1 MLYNV
6 FMASGIT
13 RLGKNAPLAKRRGTG
28 TRRRWKTIV
37 AACLLTFLSI
47 VAILLVAF
55 AAIFWRFT
63 RDLPNLEVVVN
74 DIKPPNATEIYSQD
88 GELLGRLRVENRQP
102 IQSLK
107 ELPPYVKD
115 ATLAIEDHRFYQHS
129 GIDFKGTMRALWV
142 NVSSGR
148 AAAQGGSTLTQQLV
162 RNLKQFGLTKDKKF
176 ERKIREAFIAIRL
189 EQIYTKDQILLHYLN
204 NIYYGRGAYGVDAAA
219 HVFFGKSAKDLSLA
233 QAALLAGL
241 AQRPSDYARSEQRK
255 VAMDR
260 RDDVLT
266 KMLEYGY
273 INDKQ
278 ISNAKQDL
286 TKFIPPPKQMHSD
299 FKAPYFVNYVLK
311 QLTKQFGADYLYS
324 GLKIETTL
332 NYKMQQWGDSV
343 VRKGLDKSEGIGA
356 NKGALVSIDNQSGYI
371 RAMVGG
377 RNFYVDQFNAVTQ
390 GRRQPGSTFKV
401 FDYTTAFELG
411 AADLGTTFADE
422 PIAYPNDPEHF
433 VKNYDGKYSYGRIS
447 CLSAIQW
454 SKNTIA
460 VQVAKKVGINAV
472 IAMAHKM
479 GITTEIAPY
488 LPIALGATAV
498 RPIDLASAYSV
509 FPTGGRRF
517 LPMSIVRVTDSNGEV
532 VLENLPSITE
542 PILKQS
548 TVEQMDKALQ
558 AVVESGTGTRARGY
572 EDIGVVEGARG
583 KTGTTSDNRDAWF
596 AGYTPELTTVIWVAS
611 EQKRNGKI
619 TYNEMPGATGGHLCA
634 PMWHDY
640 MMQAIPEQRRTHVN
654 IPGITVTQ
662 EQADQKIALDP
673 DKKVKKKAKKD
684 SKPKPATEPDATEP
698 TPVETDDTQEQD
710 PRMSVPEGAP
720 PEATPPPPTKNRDPD
735 GTEPKPDKTEPDKAD
750 KETASLRTRFR
761 TADSL
766 APNHIAIPAKNSGAQ
781 LTTVRIC
788 TDSGRIATRY
798 CADTHKKRVSSEQK
812 ASLGVCNLH
821 QVPPGEEE

>member
-1 MLYNV
+1 MLYNYI
-6 FMASGIT
+6 MASGIT
-13 RLGKNAPLAKRRGTG
+13 RFGKNAPIAKRRGTG
-28 TRRRWKTIV
+28 TRRRWKTI
-37 AACLLTFLSI
+37 AAAVLLAFLS
-47 VAILLVAF
+47 VMAILLVAF
-55 AAIFWRFT
+55 GAIFWRFT
-63 RDLPNLEVVVN
+63 KDLPNLEVVVN

-88 GELLGRLRVENRQP
+88 GELLGKLRVENRQP

-107 ELPPYVKD
+107 ELPTFVKD

-129 GIDFKGTMRALWV
+129 GVDLKGTMRALWV

-162 RNLKQFGLTKDKKF
+162 RNLKQFGVTKEKRF
-176 ERKIREAFIAIRL
+176 ERKIKEAFIALRL

-219 HVFFGKSAKDLSLA
+219 RVFFGKPAKELSLS

-241 AQRPSDYARSEQRK
+241 AQRPSDYARTEQRK
-255 VAMDR
+255 VALDR
-260 RDDVLT
+260 RDDVLG
-266 KMLEYGY
+266 KMREYGY
-273 INDKQ
+273 INDQ
-278 ISNAKQDL
+278 QLSAAKQDL
-286 TKFIPPPKQMHSD
+286 AKFIPPPKQIRSD

-311 QLTKQFGADYLYS
+311 QLTKQFGSDYLYS

-332 NYKMQQWGDSV
+332 NYKMQQLGDEI
-343 VRKGLDKSEGIGA
+343 VRKGLDKSEGVGA

-401 FDYTTAFELG
+401 FDYTAAFERG
-411 AADLGTTFADE
+411 EADLNTSFMDE
-422 PIAYPNDPEHF
+422 PIPYPNDPEHF
-433 VKNYDGKYSYGRIS
+433 VKNYDGKYSRGRIS

-460 VQVAKKVGINAV
+460 VQVAKKIGMDKV
-472 IAMAHKM
+472 IAIAHKM

-488 LPIALGATAV
+488 LPAALGASAV
-498 RPIDLASAYSV
+498 RPIELASAYSV

-517 LPMSIVRVTDSNGEV
+517 LPMSIVRVTDSNGDV

-548 TVEQMDKALQ
+548 TVEQMDKALE
-558 AVVESGTGTRARGY
+558 AVVTSGTGTRARGY
-572 EDIGVVEGARG
+572 GDIGVVEGARG

-619 TYNEMPGATGGHLCA
+619 TYAEMPGATGGHLCA
-634 PMWHDY
+634 PMWHDF
-640 MMQAIPEQRRTHVN
+640 MIQAIPEQRRTKVN

-673 DKKVKKKAKKD
+673 DKKPKKKKAEA
-684 SKPKPATEPDATEP
+684 KPKPTAEQNAPEP
-698 TPVETDDTQEQD
+698 TPEETDENQELD
-710 PRMSVPEGAP
+710 PRMNAPEGAP
-720 PEATPPPPTKNRDPD
+720 PEAAPPPATRNRDPD
-735 GTEPKPDKTEPDKAD
+735 GTEPKPEKAD
-750 KETASLRTRFR
+750 PDAKETTALPPRIR
-761 TADSL
+761 TAESL
-766 APNHIAIPAKNSGAQ
+766 APNHAAMPAKNSGA
-781 LTTVRIC
+781 LTTSVRIC
-788 TDSGRIATRY
+788 TDSGRIASKY
-798 CADTHKKRVSSEQK
+798 CPDVHKKRLSAEK
-812 ASLGVCNLH
+812 RAALGFCNLH